1 VEPYLPAQRAFMAY
15 VLTSLYCFFVT
26 IFGRRYLFHFRKC
39 CVFMSNAVKAYSGH
53 ILTII
58 NFLFNVRS
66 CSELRKQYLNEL
78 S

>member
-1 VEPYLPAQRAFMAY
+1 MEPYLPAQRASMAY
-15 VLTSLYCFFVT
+15 VLTSLYRFFIT

-39 CVFMSNAVKAYSGH
+39 CVFMSNAVKACSVH

-58 NFLFNVRS
+58 NYLFNVRS
-66 CSELRKQYLNEL
+66 YSKLRKQHLNEL